1 MWTIFFVQLAG
12 LISPGPDF
20 LYVTRKAMGDSRKN
34 AILASLGITL
44 GIAFWSL
51 LVIFGLAIINNI
63 IPNFQYILMLFGGAY
78 LAYCG
83 LKMVQ
88 VTKNTQLSNKK
99 TEEKKSIW
107 KEILGGL
114 LINLSNPK
122 IIIFFSSVLAGYV
135 SNLSNIQDI
144 LLVLFILTGSGFA
157 YFSLVSLLFSHNKIQ
172 LFYIKYSHYLDNMAG
187 VIFIIFGVS
196 LIYEGIV
203 LLFFQ

>member
-51 LVIFGLAIINNI
+51 LVLFGLAVINNT

-78 LAYCG
+78 LAYGG

-88 VTKNTQLSNKK
+88 VTKNTQLSDKK
-99 TEEKKSIW
+99 TEEKQSIW

-122 IIIFFSSVLAGYV
+122 IIIFFSSVLSGYV
-135 SNLSNIQDI
+135 SNLSSIQDI
-144 LLVLFILTGSGFA
+144 LLVLLILTGSGFA
-157 YFSLVSLLFSHNKIQ
+157 YFTLVSILFSHHKIQ
-172 LFYIKYSHYLDNMAG
+172 LFYTKYNHYLDNIAG
-187 VIFIIFGVS
+187 IVFIIFGVS
-196 LIYEGIV
+196 LIYEGLIT
-203 LLFFQ
+203 LFFS